1 MTAVPS
7 DAAKKVRRSLSKDVS
22 SILISTPALV
32 IWLAGGIITLAIGQI
47 YICSF
52 FLLLLAIGILARLWS
67 HSALLSCGIGDR
79 R

>member
-52 FLLLLAIGILARLWS
+52 FLLLLADRNSGP
-67 HSALLSCGIGDR
+67 ALEPLCTLSCGIGDR